1 MSFCL
6 KVNIVFKVII
16 EIAIVIFVKGK
27 LMLRRWIF
35 VFSIV
40 VVRKDININIE
51 LDIFVVINLILM
63 IKDKWFMLII
73 GCFILEIKFF

>member
-1 MSFCL
+1 M

-40 VVRKDININIE
+40 VVRKDIKINIE